1 MWEGAG
7 RVFTSRP
14 GRVVVAAIVGG
25 LTLFSAGPPAFAAAP
40 PAQVPV
46 EATTVPDG
54 SYAGPV
60 EMTSG
65 MHPGRLVLD
74 RIDVTRT
81 EVTAHLRLI
90 NTLPKKLLMTCPAKA
105 DDDETRILR
114 VSGADLRPSVSFC
127 TQNPGVKRAINVGA
141 ALPVT
146 ATFPA
151 QNWVDGTFG
160 LFWYGY
166 AAGAMQLR
174 AGEIVAV
181 APPEGSRLGDI
192 RTPWAKFRDQVGE
205 VGILLGLVV
214 LIAFLVWL
222 RWWYVRA
229 DGRAGFRAP
238 ETRPQ
243 QPREESWYPP
253 RPPAAAPEPPTA
265 DNVIGLSPRRGRRR
279 MPDRRH

>member
-1 MWEGAG
+1 VA
-7 RVFTSRP
+7 
-14 GRVVVAAIVGG
+14 VAAIVGG
-25 LTLFSAGPPAFAAAP
+25 LTLFSAPPAFSAP
-40 PAQVPV
+40 AGSAQAPV
-46 EATTVPDG
+46 GGTIPDG
-54 SYAGPV
+54 SYAGPI

-65 MHPGRLVLD
+65 MHPGRMVLD

-90 NTLPKKLLMTCPAKA
+90 NTLPKKLLMTCPEKA
-105 DDDETRILR
+105 ADDETRILR
-114 VSGADLRPSVSFC
+114 VAGEDLRPSASYC
-127 TQNPGVKRAINVGA
+127 TQNPGAKRAINVGA

-151 QNWVDGTFG
+151 KSWVDGTFG

-192 RTPWAKFRDQVGE
+192 RSPWAKFRDQVGE
-205 VGILLGLVV
+205 VGLLLGLVV

-229 DGRAGFRAP
+229 DGRTDIRAP

-243 QPREESWYPP
+243 PPREESWYPP
-253 RPPAAAPEPPTA
+253 RPPAAAPERPSVSPTP
-265 DNVIGLSPRRGRRR
+265 DNVIGLAPRRGRRR